1 MRLRLSVH
9 ERAEEQQMRSDG
21 STEALLVGKSDAIFA
36 YDPEEGNMLLGW
48 LESHIIKNC
57 YDL

>member
-1 MRLRLSVH
+1 
-9 ERAEEQQMRSDG
+9 MRSDG